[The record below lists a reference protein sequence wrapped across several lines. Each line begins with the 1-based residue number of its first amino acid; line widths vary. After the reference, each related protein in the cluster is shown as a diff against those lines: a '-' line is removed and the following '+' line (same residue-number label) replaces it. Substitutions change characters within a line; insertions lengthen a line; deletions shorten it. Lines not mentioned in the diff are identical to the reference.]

1 MWRLAAA
8 RPAFETAL
16 ARDAELLAATLG
28 LAHCHRAAGELTRAS
43 ALLERLSERLP
54 DSRDVRHELAHTY
67 ECSGLWDRA
76 IALLEAGLEGNA
88 DDVAGWNLLASCHA
102 QAGHLEETIAAAG
115 VVLKLDPVNTVAT
128 ILTARGEVTLG
139 RPDQAVARLANISEA
154 VWNDV
159 ELALAAAQIH
169 EQLRRQEE
177 AEALLRRTLELE
189 PGNRLAISRLLDIK
203 LSLCDWRDY
212 DGYIGGLV
220 RDIADDVEAGRP
232 IAIDVFN
239 LQALPLDYA
248 AIAAAA
254 AQAAEP
260 ARGPAPPAPIRAAG
274 SPIRLGYLLP

>member
-128 ILTARGEVTLG
+128 ILTR
-139 RPDQAVARLANISEA
+139 
-154 VWNDV
+154 
-159 ELALAAAQIH
+159 
-169 EQLRRQEE
+169 
-177 AEALLRRTLELE
+177 
-189 PGNRLAISRLLDIK
+189 
-203 LSLCDWRDY
+203 
-212 DGYIGGLV
+212 
-220 RDIADDVEAGRP
+220 AGR
-232 IAIDVFN
+232 
-239 LQALPLDYA
+239 
-248 AIAAAA
+248 
-254 AQAAEP
+254 
-260 ARGPAPPAPIRAAG
+260 
-274 SPIRLGYLLP
+274 